1 MDYFN
6 QFMGDGI
13 TEVERK
19 SVSSTPKDRLL
30 NAVNDQISISNGKSV
45 AVAGNEKSS
54 WRDDKGKTT
63 IKVTE
68 ITLRT
73 MQIDKKSDYD
83 NLLSQ
88 MKSDIESGKADSLIK
103 FYTGKLD
110 EKKEKASKRKRRNA
124 LIEMQ
129 KSGSLTDDQNKE
141 LTKLIVEVG
150 NKPEPK
156 PKTD

>member
-6 QFMGDGI
+6 QFIGGGI

-19 SVSSTPKDRLL
+19 TVTSSPKDRLL
-30 NAVNDQISISNGKSV
+30 NAVNDQIAISNGKTIE
-45 AVAGNEKSS
+45 VAGNEKSS
-54 WRDDKGKTT
+54 WRDSNGKTT

-83 NLLSQ
+83 NLLNQ
-88 MKSDIESGKADSLIK
+88 MKSDIESGKADSLIE

-110 EKKEKASKRKRRNA
+110 EKKEKASKRKRRNV
-124 LIEMQ
+124 LIEMR
-129 KSGSLTDDQNKE
+129 KSGGLTDDQNKE

-150 NKPEPK
+150 DKPEPK
-156 PKTD
+156 PKKK